1 MVNNMKKVLLLI
13 LLTSINLMAAEY
25 TLDELLKSAVVN
37 SGFSNRV
44 IITPEYQKRKFL
56 T

>member
-44 IITPEYQKRKFL
+44 IITRNIKKGNF
-56 T
+56 